1 MGRAVARPRGRG
13 RRGDELRPTQARV
26 RQALFNSLA
35 ARLEGARV
43 LDLYAGSGA
52 WGAEALH
59 RGAAAVLF
67 VEHTAKLAAGLR
79 RHLEAD
85 ALSPRAEIWR
95 RDVLSA
101 VRDLGAAQRKFDI
114 IFLDPPYGRGL
125 LAATL
130 EAIAAA
136 ELLAPGGL
144 AAAEGHW
151 RDRPPEIHGLVRRR
165 EAKYGETVVWYFERA
180 GGDQV

>member
-1 MGRAVARPRGRG
+1 MGRAVARSRG
-13 RRGDELRPTQARV
+13 RGDELRPTQARV

-35 ARLEGARV
+35 GRVEGARV

-59 RGAAAVLF
+59 RGAAGALF
-67 VEHTAKLAAGLR
+67 VEHTAKLASGLR
-79 RHLEAD
+79 RYLEVG
-85 ALSPRAEIWR
+85 ALSDRAEVWR

-101 VRDLGAAQRKFDI
+101 VRDLGAAERKFDL

-125 LAATL
+125 IAATL

-136 ELLAPGGL
+136 DILAPGGL

-151 RDRPPEIHGLVRRR
+151 RDRPPEIRGLVCRR
-165 EAKYGETVVWYFERA
+165 EAKYGETMLWYFERA
-180 GGDQV
+180 GGDQA